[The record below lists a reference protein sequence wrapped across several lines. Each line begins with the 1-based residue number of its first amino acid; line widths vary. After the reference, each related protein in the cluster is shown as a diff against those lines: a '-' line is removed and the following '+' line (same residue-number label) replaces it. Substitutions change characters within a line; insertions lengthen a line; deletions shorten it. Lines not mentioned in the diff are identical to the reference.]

1 MKDNYTLAN
10 IMKSIFIL
18 IFILLFNCCTTRSKT
33 KIVLENKNE
42 TFVDTLETFTD
53 SINFGERQNNK
64 IEVYKISTEENTIAK
79 IYLYE
84 KNANQWKLKDSLTL
98 EAERIN
104 DLETEVKDFNNDSYK
119 DIIFTTG
126 MAARGGN
133 VIQTLIL
140 YSPKMKALNWIKN
153 SESFPNLMYNEK
165 LDCIDACI
173 LTGGQST
180 FFLKIKNDSLKEFAN
195 VDQRDG
201 RIIAEI
207 LDANGKWKEIEN
219 IKDNP
224 ESFDRFIN
232 FKPIE
237 KRK

>member
-1 MKDNYTLAN
+1 MKN
-10 IMKSIFIL
+10 L
-18 IFILLFNCCTTRSKT
+18 ISLITILLFISCANKIETKT
-33 KIVLENKNE
+33 VRVNKTE
-42 TFVDTLETFTD
+42 KSVFVDTLEFFTD
-53 SINFGERQNNK
+53 SINFGQRQNNK
-64 IEVYKISTEENTIAK
+64 IEVYKIGTEENTTAK
-79 IYLYE
+79 VYLYE
-84 KNANQWKLKDSLTL
+84 KSKNQWKLKDILTL
-98 EAERIN
+98 EAVRIN
-104 DLETEVKDFNNDSYK
+104 NLETEIKDFNNDNFK

-133 VIQTLIL
+133 IVQTLIL
-140 YSPKMKALNWIKN
+140 YSPKNKSLNWIKN

-173 LTGGQST
+173 LTGGQT
-180 FFLKIKNDSLKEFAN
+180 TYFLKIENDSLKEFAN

-207 LDANGKWKEIEN
+207 LDTNGKWKEIEN
-219 IKDNP
+219 IKDEP

>member
-1 MKDNYTLAN
+1 VGTLAN
-10 IMKSIFIL
+10 IMKNVFFL
-18 IFILLFNCCTTRSKT
+18 ITTLLLISCTKKRETKT
-33 KIVLENKNE
+33 VLVNKTE
-42 TFVDTLETFTD
+42 KSTFVDTLEFFTD
-53 SINFGERQNNK
+53 SISFGKRQYNK
-64 IEVYKISTEENTIAK
+64 IEVYKIGTEENTIAK
-79 IYLYE
+79 VYLYE
-84 KNANQWKLKDSLTL
+84 KKGNQWQLKDTLTL
-98 EAERIN
+98 EAVRIN
-104 DLETEVKDFNNDSYK
+104 DLETEVKDFNNDNFK

-133 VIQTLIL
+133 IVQTLIL
-140 YSPKMKALNWIKN
+140 YSTKTKSLNLIKN

-173 LTGGQST
+173 LTGGQT
-180 FFLKIKNDSLKEFAN
+180 TYFLKIKNDSLKEFAN

-219 IKDNP
+219 IKDKP